1 MKRPS
6 LSQSLCTAGFL
17 ALSSACLYLFL
28 QLKHVD
34 RDLDAAAGQ
43 DTVLAITQRLDKMQD
58 QIDSFAGGK
67 PVQDAD
73 FRASQQALSQRIDTA
88 QAMLVEIQRANQ
100 TALQGMA
107 QAGDLVVLEAKLEGL
122 QNDLGELRKKALQP
136 AKAPPP
142 LIVPKQRPTA
152 VVARKSAPPKPVE
165 TPPPFTVV
173 GIEYRGGERF
183 LSVAPPGST
192 QLSELYLVR
201 PGDAIAGTNWRLASL
216 DDRQA
221 QFSVDGVPRTLPL
234 KP

>member
-6 LSQSLCTAGFL
+6 LSQMLASVGFA
-17 ALSSACLYLFL
+17 ALSAACIYLYVELS
-28 QLKHVD
+28 HVN
-34 RDLDAAAGQ
+34 RDLNATADQ
-43 DTVLAITQRLDKMQD
+43 NTVQAITQRLDKMQD
-58 QIDSFAGGK
+58 QMDGVAGGK

-107 QAGDLVVLEAKLEGL
+107 QAADLVVLEAKLEGL
-122 QNDLGELRKKALQP
+122 QNDLGDLRKKAVEP

-142 LIVPKQRPTA
+142 LIVPKQRSA
-152 VVARKSAPPKPVE
+152 SAIARRPEPPKPADA
-165 TPPPFTVV
+165 PPPFTVV

-201 PGDAIAGTNWRLASL
+201 PGDNVGGTRWRLANL

-221 QFSVDGVPRTLPL
+221 QFSVDGSTRTLSV
-234 KP
+234 K

>member
-6 LSQSLCTAGFL
+6 LSQTLAAVGFA
-17 ALSSACLYLFL
+17 ALSGACLYLYVEL
-28 QLKHVD
+28 SHVN
-34 RDLDAAAGQ
+34 RDLNATADQ
-43 DTVLAITQRLDKMQD
+43 NTVQAITQRLDKMQD
-58 QIDSFAGGK
+58 QMDGFAGGK

-107 QAGDLVVLEAKLEGL
+107 QSGDLVVLEAKLEGL
-122 QNDLGELRKKALQP
+122 QNDLGDLRKKAVEP
-136 AKAPPP
+136 AKTPP
-142 LIVPKQRPTA
+142 LIVPKQRSVPAT
-152 VVARKSAPPKPVE
+152 ARKPEPPKPVDS
-165 TPPPFTVV
+165 PPPFTVV

-201 PGDAIAGTNWRLASL
+201 PGDSVGGTRWRLANL
-216 DDRQA
+216 DDHKA
-221 QFSVDGVPRTLPL
+221 QFSVDGATRTLSV
-234 KP
+234 K

>member
-1 MKRPS
+1 MD
-6 LSQSLCTAGFL
+6 G
-17 ALSSACLYLFL
+17 
-28 QLKHVD
+28 
-34 RDLDAAAGQ
+34 
-43 DTVLAITQRLDKMQD
+43 
-58 QIDSFAGGK
+58 FAGGK

-73 FRASQQALSQRIDTA
+73 FRESQQALSQRIDTA
-88 QAMLVEIQRANQ
+88 QAMLVEIQRANL

-122 QNDLGELRKKALQP
+122 QNDLGDLRKKTEEP

-142 LIVPKQRPTA
+142 LVVPKQRSVPTI
-152 VVARKSAPPKPVE
+152 ARKPEPAKLIE

-201 PGDAIAGTNWRLASL
+201 PGDNVGGTRWRLANL

-221 QFSVDGVPRTLPL
+221 QFSVDGATRTLSV
-234 KP
+234 K

>member
-6 LSQSLCTAGFL
+6 LSQTLAAIGFA
-17 ALSSACLYLFL
+17 ALSGACLYLYVEL
-28 QLKHVD
+28 SHVN
-34 RDLDAAAGQ
+34 RDLNATADQ
-43 DTVLAITQRLDKMQD
+43 NTVHAITQRLDKMQD
-58 QIDSFAGGK
+58 QMDGFAGGK

-107 QAGDLVVLEAKLEGL
+107 QSGDLVVLEAKLEGL
-122 QNDLGELRKKALQP
+122 QNDLGDLRRRAVEP
-136 AKAPPP
+136 AKTPPP
-142 LIVPKQRPTA
+142 LIVPKQRSTPA
-152 VVARKSAPPKPVE
+152 IARKPEPPKPVD

-201 PGDAIAGTNWRLASL
+201 PGDNVGGTRWRLANL

-221 QFSVDGVPRTLPL
+221 QFSVDGATRTLSV
-234 KP
+234 K

>member
-1 MKRPS
+1 MLAS
-6 LSQSLCTAGFL
+6 VGFA
-17 ALSSACLYLFL
+17 ALSGAYIYFYVELS
-28 QLKHVD
+28 HVN
-34 RDLDAAAGQ
+34 RDLNATADQ
-43 DTVLAITQRLDKMQD
+43 NTVQAITQRLDKMQD
-58 QIDSFAGGK
+58 QMDGFAGGK

-107 QAGDLVVLEAKLEGL
+107 QSGDLVVLEAKIEGL
-122 QNDLGELRKKALQP
+122 QNDLGDLRKKAVEP
-136 AKAPPP
+136 AKAPP
-142 LIVPKQRPTA
+142 LIVPKQRSTPA
-152 VVARKSAPPKPVE
+152 IARKSEPAKLIE

-201 PGDAIAGTNWRLASL
+201 PGDNVGGTRWRLANL

-221 QFSVDGVPRTLPL
+221 QFSVDGATRTLPV
-234 KP
+234 K

>member
-1 MKRPS
+1 MRGLLLSARPS
-6 LSQSLCTAGFL
+6 QTL
-17 ALSSACLYLFL
+17 AALFGACLYL
-28 QLKHVD
+28 HVKLSHVNRALNPTGD
-34 RDLDAAAGQ
+34 RNR
-43 DTVLAITQRLDKMQD
+43 VHAITQSLAKTQD
-58 QIDSFAGGK
+58 QMDDFAGGK
-67 PVQDAD
+67 PVQDDD

-122 QNDLGELRKKALQP
+122 QNDLGDLRRKAVEP
-136 AKAPPP
+136 GKAPPP
-142 LIVPKQRPTA
+142 LIVPKQRSAPAT
-152 VVARKSAPPKPVE
+152 ARKPELPKPVD

-201 PGDAIAGTNWRLASL
+201 PGDNVGGTRWRLANL

-221 QFSVDGVPRTLPL
+221 QFSVDGATRTLSV
-234 KP
+234 K

>member
-1 MKRPS
+1 
-6 LSQSLCTAGFL
+6 
-17 ALSSACLYLFL
+17 
-28 QLKHVD
+28 
-34 RDLDAAAGQ
+34 
-43 DTVLAITQRLDKMQD
+43 MQD
-58 QIDSFAGGK
+58 QMDGFAGGK

-107 QAGDLVVLEAKLEGL
+107 QAGDLVVIEAKIEGL
-122 QNDLGELRKKALQP
+122 QNDLGDLRRRAVEP

-142 LIVPKQRPTA
+142 LIVPKQRSAPAT
-152 VVARKSAPPKPVE
+152 ARKPEPPKPVD

-201 PGDAIAGTNWRLASL
+201 PGDNVGGTRWRLANL

-221 QFSVDGVPRTLPL
+221 QFSVDGATRTLSV
-234 KP
+234 K

>member
-6 LSQSLCTAGFL
+6 LSQSLSIAAFL
-17 ALSSACLYLFL
+17 ALSGMCLYLFL
-28 QLKHVD
+28 QLKHVN

-43 DTVLAITQRLDKMQD
+43 DMVQAITKRLDGVED
-58 QIDSFAGGK
+58 RLDHFAGSK

-73 FRASQQALSQRIDTA
+73 FRASQQALSQRIDTT
-88 QAMLVEIQRANQ
+88 QALMVEIQRANQ
-100 TALQGMA
+100 SALQGVA
-107 QAGDLVVLEAKLEGL
+107 QAADLVALEAKIEGL
-122 QNDLGELRKKALQP
+122 QNDLSDLRKKASEP

-142 LIVPKQRPTA
+142 LIVPKQRSTP
-152 VVARKSAPPKPVE
+152 VATRKHEPPKPIE

-201 PGDAIAGTNWRLASL
+201 PGDNVGGTRWRLASL

-221 QFSVDGVPRTLPL
+221 QFSVDGATRILSL
-234 KP
+234 K

>member
-1 MKRPS
+1 M
-6 LSQSLCTAGFL
+6 
-17 ALSSACLYLFL
+17 SSACLYLFL

-43 DTVLAITQRLDKMQD
+43 DMVQAITKRLDGMED
-58 QIDSFAGGK
+58 RLDRFANGK

-107 QAGDLVVLEAKLEGL
+107 QAGDLVVLEARLEGL
-122 QNDLGELRKKALQP
+122 QNDLGDLRKKAAEP

-142 LIVPKQRPTA
+142 LIVPKQRPTS
-152 VVARKSAPPKPVE
+152 VATRKPASPKPIE

-201 PGDAIAGTNWRLASL
+201 PGDNVGGTRWRLANL

-221 QFSVDGVPRTLPL
+221 QFSVDGATRTLSV
-234 KP
+234 K

>member
-6 LSQSLCTAGFL
+6 LSQTLAAVGFA
-17 ALSSACLYLFL
+17 ALSGACLYLYVEL
-28 QLKHVD
+28 SHVT
-34 RDLDAAAGQ
+34 RDLNATADQ
-43 DTVLAITQRLDKMQD
+43 NTVQAITQRLDKMQD
-58 QIDSFAGGK
+58 QMDGFAGGK

-107 QAGDLVVLEAKLEGL
+107 QSGDLVVLEAKLEGL
-122 QNDLGELRKKALQP
+122 QNDLGDLRKKVVEP
-136 AKAPPP
+136 AKAPP
-142 LIVPKQRPTA
+142 LIVPKQRSAPAT
-152 VVARKSAPPKPVE
+152 ARKSEPAKPIE
-165 TPPPFTVV
+165 TPPPFMVV

-201 PGDAIAGTNWRLASL
+201 PGDNVGGTRWRLANL

-221 QFSVDGVPRTLPL
+221 QFSVDGATRTLSV
-234 KP
+234 K

>member
-6 LSQSLCTAGFL
+6 LSQSLCALGFL

-43 DTVLAITQRLDKMQD
+43 DMVQAITQRLDKVED
-58 QIDSFAGGK
+58 KLDTFAGSK

-107 QAGDLVVLEAKLEGL
+107 QAGDLVALEAKLEGL
-122 QNDLGELRKKALQP
+122 QSDLGELRKKALEP

-142 LIVPKQRPTA
+142 LIVPKQRPTG
-152 VVARKSAPPKPVE
+152 VATRQSAPPKPVE

-201 PGDAIAGTNWRLASL
+201 PGDAIAGTRWRLAHL

-221 QFSVDGVPRTLPL
+221 QFSVDGATRTLSV
-234 KP
+234 K